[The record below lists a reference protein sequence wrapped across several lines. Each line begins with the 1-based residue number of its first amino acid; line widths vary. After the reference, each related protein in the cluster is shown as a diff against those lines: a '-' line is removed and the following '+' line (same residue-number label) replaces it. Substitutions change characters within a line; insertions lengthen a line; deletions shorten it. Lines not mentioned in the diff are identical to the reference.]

1 MKRNNA
7 MENEKE
13 WWLIAAMEILAALA
27 DRQGIGDELDA
38 IDDDMRAEIEREI
51 ANIIVVAYDAA

>member
-38 IDDDMRAEIEREI
+38 IDDDVRAEIEREI